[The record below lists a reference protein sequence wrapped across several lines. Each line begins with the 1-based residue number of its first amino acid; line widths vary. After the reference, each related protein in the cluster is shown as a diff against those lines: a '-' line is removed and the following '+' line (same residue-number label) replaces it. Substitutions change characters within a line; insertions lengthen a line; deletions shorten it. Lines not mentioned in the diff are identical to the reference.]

1 MEQNK
6 LFKSDSQKWD
16 QSEESKKFSDSI
28 VGSFN
33 TSTKQRLSDSE
44 SLNISGEQIQ
54 VNTAMSNV
62 MSKIQHQE
70 KFNLDPEC
78 VEAPQNCQSEL
89 NQTGKMSD
97 QWTKALMNRS
107 RNEKLR
113 SDRASPYWGQSTT
126 RQQLPKKESQSYPTT
141 SAVVEDLTKTGV
153 MLLDKEQSK
162 LIPQVT
168 SSIKENNEISR
179 SRTFNPTTNL
189 SEGNYTAEYQS
200 SIP

>member
-16 QSEESKKFSDSI
+16 QLEESKKFSDSI
-28 VGSFN
+28 GGSFN
-33 TSTKQRLSDSE
+33 IFTKQRLSDNE

-62 MSKIQHQE
+62 MSKFQQQE
-70 KFNLDPEC
+70 EFNLEC
-78 VEAPQNCQSEL
+78 VKASRNCQSEL

-113 SDRASPYWGQSTT
+113 SDRASPYCTV
-126 RQQLPKKESQSYPTT
+126 Y
-141 SAVVEDLTKTGV
+141 
-153 MLLDKEQSK
+153 
-162 LIPQVT
+162 
-168 SSIKENNEISR
+168 
-179 SRTFNPTTNL
+179 F
-189 SEGNYTAEYQS
+189 
-200 SIP
+200 

>member
-1 MEQNK
+1 MRI
-6 LFKSDSQKWD
+6 
-16 QSEESKKFSDSI
+16 FSN

-33 TSTKQRLSDSE
+33 TFTKQRLSDSE

-54 VNTAMSNV
+54 VNTAMSNF

-78 VEAPQNCQSEL
+78 VEVPQYCQSEL

-126 RQQLPKKESQSYPTT
+126 GQQLPKKESQSYPTT
-141 SAVVEDLTKTGV
+141 SAVVEDLKQNSSGKCIRKKSNGKHRNTKR
-153 MLLDKEQSK
+153 LEA
-162 LIPQVT
+162 
-168 SSIKENNEISR
+168 SSCWCLYEI
-179 SRTFNPTTNL
+179 
-189 SEGNYTAEYQS
+189 
-200 SIP
+200 

>member
-16 QSEESKKFSDSI
+16 QLEESKKFSDSI
-28 VGSFN
+28 SGSFN
-33 TSTKQRLSDSE
+33 IFTKQRLSDNE

-54 VNTAMSNV
+54 VNTAMSNF

-78 VEAPQNCQSEL
+78 VETPQNCQSEL

-97 QWTKALMNRS
+97 QWTEALMNRS

-126 RQQLPKKESQSYPTT
+126 GQQLPKKESQSYPTT

-168 SSIKENNEISR
+168 ASIKENNEIQDV
-179 SRTFNPTTNL
+179 
-189 SEGNYTAEYQS
+189 QS
-200 SIP
+200 NDQLIRR